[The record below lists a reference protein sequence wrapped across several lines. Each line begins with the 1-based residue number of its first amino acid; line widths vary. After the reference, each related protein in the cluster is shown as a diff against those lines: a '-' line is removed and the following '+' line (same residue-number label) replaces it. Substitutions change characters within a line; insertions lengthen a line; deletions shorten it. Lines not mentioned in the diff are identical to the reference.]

1 MNNLLTLNQMLTPKI
16 VTVLYWIGII
26 AVIISAIGTLFGAGY
41 SAYAGFGTRLF
52 TAIMILIFGGL
63 GVRIYS
69 ELLIVIFKIHENLKK
84 IADRQS

>member
-1 MNNLLTLNQMLTPKI
+1 MNNFFTLNQMLTPKI

-41 SAYAGFGTRLF
+41 GAYSGFGTRLF

-63 GVRIYS
+63 VVRIYS